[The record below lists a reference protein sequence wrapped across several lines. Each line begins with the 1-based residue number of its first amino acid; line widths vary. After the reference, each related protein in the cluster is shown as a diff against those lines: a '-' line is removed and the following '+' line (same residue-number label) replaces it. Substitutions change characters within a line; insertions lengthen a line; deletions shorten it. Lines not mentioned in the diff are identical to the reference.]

1 MVCAVEPAH
10 ACRIVM
16 DVPDRHEATSKPR
29 SKEMMTMALGGD
41 PRFATMIDGRYSE
54 TNAAWNTVASY
65 DDYAGAQAAVD
76 RLSDD
81 GFPVD
86 ELSIVGSDLRL
97 VEKVTGRLTKAKAA
111 LSGAVSG
118 AWFGLF
124 VGLLLGLFTTG
135 NGWLVMLVVGLGTG
149 AAWGALFGFLAHAA
163 TRGRRDFSAI
173 RMLAAQRYDLI
184 STPAQLERARIML
197 GQAGLLPRQ

>member
-1 MVCAVEPAH
+1 
-10 ACRIVM
+10 
-16 DVPDRHEATSKPR
+16 
-29 SKEMMTMALGGD
+29 MMTMPLGND
-41 PRFATMIDGRYSE
+41 PRLAVMTDGRYSE
-54 TNAAWNTVASY
+54 TGAAWNTVASY
-65 DDYAGAQAAVD
+65 ADYADAQAAVD

-97 VEKVTGRLTKAKAA
+97 VEKITGRLTKAKAA
-111 LSGAVSG
+111 LSGAAGG

-135 NGWLVMLVVGLGTG
+135 HGWLLMLVVGLAIG
-149 AAWGALFGFLAHAA
+149 AAWGAMFGYLAHAA

>member
-1 MVCAVEPAH
+1 
-10 ACRIVM
+10 
-16 DVPDRHEATSKPR
+16 
-29 SKEMMTMALGGD
+29 MALGGD
-41 PRFATMIDGRYSE
+41 PRFTTLIDGQYSE
-54 TNAAWNTVASY
+54 TSAAWNTVAGY
-65 DDYAGAQAAVD
+65 HDYASAQAAVD

-81 GFPVD
+81 GFPVE

-111 LSGAVSG
+111 LTGAASG

-135 NGWLVMLVVGLGTG
+135 HGWLVMLLVGLGIG
-149 AAWGALFGFLAHAA
+149 AAWGGLFGFLVHSAN
-163 TRGRRDFSAI
+163 RGRRDFSAI

-184 STPAQLERARIML
+184 ATPAQVERARIML
-197 GQAGLLPRQ
+197 GQAGLLPRP

>member
-1 MVCAVEPAH
+1 
-10 ACRIVM
+10 
-16 DVPDRHEATSKPR
+16 
-29 SKEMMTMALGGD
+29 MMTMGLGND
-41 PRFATMIDGRYSE
+41 PRLAAMIDGRYSE
-54 TNAAWNTVASY
+54 AGTAWNTVASF

-97 VEKVTGRLTKAKAA
+97 VERVTGRMTKAKAA
-111 LSGAVSG
+111 LSGAASG

-135 NGWLVMLVVGLGTG
+135 HGWLVMLLVGLATG
-149 AAWGALFGFLAHAA
+149 AAWGATFGFLAHAA

-173 RMLAAQRYDLI
+173 RMLAAQRYDLVA
-184 STPAQLERARIML
+184 TPAQLERARIML

>member
-1 MVCAVEPAH
+1 
-10 ACRIVM
+10 
-16 DVPDRHEATSKPR
+16 
-29 SKEMMTMALGGD
+29 MMTMALGTD
-41 PRFATMIDGRYSE
+41 PRFATTIDDHYSE
-54 TNAAWNTVASY
+54 VGAAWNTVASY
-65 DDYAGAQAAVD
+65 DDYAAAQAAVD

-111 LSGAVSG
+111 LSGAASG
-118 AWFGLF
+118 AWFGLL

-135 NGWLVMLVVGLGTG
+135 HGWLVMLVVGLATG
-149 AAWGALFGFLAHAA
+149 AAWGAMFGFLAHSA

-184 STPAQLERARIML
+184 STPGQLERARIML
-197 GQAGLLPRQ
+197 GQAGLLRRQ